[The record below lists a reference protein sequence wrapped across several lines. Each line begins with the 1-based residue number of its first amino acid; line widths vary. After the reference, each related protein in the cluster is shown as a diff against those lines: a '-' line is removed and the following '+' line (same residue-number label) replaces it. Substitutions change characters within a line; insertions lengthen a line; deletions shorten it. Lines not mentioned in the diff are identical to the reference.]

1 MNCKL
6 ISGRFQCVVVCV
18 LRSGA
23 CRLLHITVYVVCL
36 PVHTFTFT
44 FSCVC
49 CILCIPSLVHYHH
62 QFCHCSSLFQ
72 YFSFFFSLS
81 LFLFH
86 DIQQPSSA
94 HFVQPQN
101 ASNKTS
107 HLVHSNNNFGGL
119 NAHSAAAAA
128 AAAQQQQQHQS
139 QQHHAFNHNPNVTS
153 KKDSRFVRNVSA
165 YLLSLPLFPLNHLSR
180 TIFDSFFLNPPFPLS
195 PVTVIDFCFL
205 PGFFSSFLSCFFP

>member
-1 MNCKL
+1 MC
-6 ISGRFQCVVVCV
+6 GYVCAEVGVVSTTSYYRICCLSSCAHLHLHLLLCFAVFC
-18 LRSGA
+18 A
-23 CRLLHITVYVVCL
+23 YRLLSTTTTTFATAL
-36 PVHTFTFT
+36 PYSNIF
-44 FSCVC
+44 
-49 CILCIPSLVHYHH
+49 L
-62 QFCHCSSLFQ
+62 
-72 YFSFFFSLS
+72 FFSLS